1 MRLRPSLVF
10 LASLIAALPPVVR
23 AQDPLQMRITEVA
36 PGFQVISGFANG
48 NVLALTGQ
56 RSVLV
61 VDAQSAKRVAAADS
75 VLREVTPLPV
85 TLVINTHYHDD
96 HIGGNP
102 HWRARGARI
111 LAHAEV
117 AAEARKDTTITELSW
132 HRTAADPAA
141 LADQTFAD
149 SLALDF
155 EGEPVVL
162 LHPIGAHTSGD
173 AMVWFP
179 RANILH
185 TGDIV
190 EREAPPFI
198 DWWAGGSLDGMIAAV
213 DGILARVNDR
223 TVIVP
228 GHGTPADR
236 RGVVTYRAMLAAA
249 RDRIGAQ
256 LRQGLTADAIIA
268 GRPLAEF
275 EEMLGGERRA
285 GQFVRQ
291 VAMGLGSVRR

>member
-1 MRLRPSLVF
+1 
-10 LASLIAALPPVVR
+10 
-23 AQDPLQMRITEVA
+23 MRITEVA
-36 PGFQVISGFANG
+36 PGFQVISGFTNG
-48 NVLALTGQ
+48 NLLAFTGQ
-56 RSVLV
+56 RSVLL
-61 VDAQSAKRVAAADS
+61 VDGQSAKRVALADS
-75 VLREVTPLPV
+75 ALRTVTPLPV
-85 TLVINTHYHDD
+85 TLVVSTHYHDD

-111 LAHAEV
+111 LAHAAV
-117 AAEARKDTTITELSW
+117 AAEARKDTTIPEMSW
-132 HRTAADPAA
+132 HRTAADPDA
-141 LADQTFAD
+141 LADQTFTD
-149 SLALDF
+149 SLVLDF

-162 LHPIGAHTSGD
+162 LHPVGAHTNGD

-198 DWWAGGSLDGMIAAV
+198 DWWAGGALDGMIAAV

-223 TVIVP
+223 TIIVP

-236 RGVVTYRAMLAAA
+236 AGVVAYRAMLAAT

-256 LRQGLTADAIIA
+256 LRQGLAADAIVA
-268 GRPLAEF
+268 GRPLREF

-285 GQFVRQ
+285 GQFARQ
-291 VAMGLGSVRR
+291 VVMGLGSARPRP